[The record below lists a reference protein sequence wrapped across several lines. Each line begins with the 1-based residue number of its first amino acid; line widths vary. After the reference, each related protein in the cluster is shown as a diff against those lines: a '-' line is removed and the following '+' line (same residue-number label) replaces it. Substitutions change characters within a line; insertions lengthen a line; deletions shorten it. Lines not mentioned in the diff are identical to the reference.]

1 MNKRLFV
8 VTQLL
13 KATFCETGKPRD
25 FSPNQELFAEYPLS
39 PVDGYVIFEQ
49 DGIQFRTAEVDFVA
63 GTRLKNT

>member
-25 FSPNQELFAEYPLS
+25 FRPNQELFTEYPLL
-39 PVDGYVIFEQ
+39 PVGGYVIFEQ
-49 DGIQFRTAEVDFVA
+49 DGIKFRAAETDFVTA
-63 GTRLKNT
+63 TRLKIP